1 MDPDLL
7 VIGHSFVKQLQVSLL
22 RRGCTTQIVGADL
35 GVSAQFS
42 SVFYHGVG
50 GLKVDGLLAELPLI
64 CELGPRAVIVDIGT
78 NDLSLAGVDPSRLAS
93 RIVALAQRVL
103 AVASVSEVVL
113 CQVMPR
119 VAVRPTGPRRYAPRA
134 DFNDARFVVNRTLD
148 ALTSDLPHIHYWRH
162 RGMHANWEQY
172 FDSCGVHLNE
182 VGMRKY
188 VRSIRGAALFAAKQW
203 DQSLSHL

>member
-1 MDPDLL
+1 MLKLHSHLSSTIAAPVYRIKRHTPWSTFLSIAWQSHQPLMWSVKTHDFRTGAVMDTDLL

-78 NDLSLAGVDPSRLAS
+78 NDLSLAGVEPSRLAS
-93 RIVALAQRVL
+93 RTVALAQRVL
-103 AVASVSEVVL
+103 AVASVSGAGGTHRVL
-113 CQVMPR
+113 ILTTLGLSLIVRWMP
-119 VAVRPTGPRRYAPRA
+119 
-134 DFNDARFVVNRTLD
+134 
-148 ALTSDLPHIHYWRH
+148 
-162 RGMHANWEQY
+162 
-172 FDSCGVHLNE
+172 
-182 VGMRKY
+182 
-188 VRSIRGAALFAAKQW
+188 
-203 DQSLSHL
+203 